1 MKTLVLVSALVLFP
15 AIARAQELADPKWTP
30 WIGCWELVM
39 ENARDA
45 AARPNPSR
53 RTLPSSTSSPARP
66 QICIE
71 PSGAGVTLT
80 TKVAGQQAIQQTIL
94 ADGREHPITDAE
106 CRGVQRAEWSS
117 DNRKIYSRA
126 DLTCSNDKGDRR
138 VSGFSILG
146 SNGTWT
152 DIQAID
158 ISGQQTVRVRSYR
171 RVSEKSQIGAGLT
184 HATPLTLDDVK
195 DASGKVS
202 PRALEAA
209 LVETGSSFDLS
220 GKDLVA
226 LQDANV
232 ASSVTDLIVA
242 LSYPDRFVVERE
254 ARADLPPPSPF
265 IDEPFFLG
273 WAFGYPMWS
282 DLYGFYSPLYGPY
295 APYFYSPFYA
305 YLPWYYP
312 PYYGGGGG
320 VIIVDPGDPGGG
332 GGQQPSGGGRAVD
345 GRGYTRVRPREADPA
360 PTPFNAARG
369 STGSSSGG
377 SSSSGGGGATVSSQ
391 GFSSGGSSGGGS
403 SGGGG
408 GGGDSGGGRTAQ
420 PR

>member
-1 MKTLVLVSALVLFP
+1 MKTLVLASALLLLP
-15 AIARAQELADPKWTP
+15 AMARAQQPADQRWAP
-30 WIGCWELVM
+30 WIGCWELVL

-45 AARPNPSR
+45 ATRPSPSR
-53 RTLPSSTSSPARP
+53 RALPSTSPSRP

-71 PSGAGVTLT
+71 PSGVGVTLT
-80 TKVAGQQAIQQTIL
+80 TRVAGQQAIQQTIV
-94 ADGREHPITDAE
+94 ADGLEHPITDAE
-106 CRGVQRAEWSS
+106 CRGIQRAEWSGDS
-117 DNRKIYSRA
+117 RKIYSRA
-126 DLTCSNDKGDRR
+126 DLTCSNDKGNRR

-158 ISGQQTVRVRSYR
+158 VSGQQTVRVRSYR
-171 RVSEKSQIGAGLT
+171 RASEVGQIGTGLR

-209 LVETGSSFDLS
+209 LVETGSSYDLS
-220 GKDLVA
+220 GKDLLA
-226 LQDANV
+226 LQDADV
-232 ASSVTDLIVA
+232 PASVTDLIVA
-242 LSYPDRFVVERE
+242 LSYPDRFVVERQ
-254 ARADLPPPSPF
+254 ARADVAPATPF

-320 VIIVDPGDPGGG
+320 VIIIDPDNGSGG

-360 PTPFNAARG
+360 PTPINASRG
-369 STGSSSGG
+369 SMGSSSGA
-377 SSSSGGGGATVSSQ
+377 SSSSSGGGATVSSQ
-391 GFSSGGSSGGGS
+391 GFSSGGSSGGGGTS
-403 SGGGG
+403 G

>member
-1 MKTLVLVSALVLFP
+1 MKTLALASALLLFP
-15 AIARAQELADPKWTP
+15 VVAHAQQLTDPKWSP
-30 WIGCWELVM
+30 WIGCWELVL

-45 AARPNPSR
+45 LTRPNPSR
-53 RTLPSSTSSPARP
+53 RTLPSATSPSRP
-66 QICIE
+66 QVCIE
-71 PSGAGVTLT
+71 PSGVGVTLT
-80 TKVAGQQAIQQTIL
+80 TRVAGQQAIQQTIV
-94 ADGREHPITDAE
+94 ADGLEHAITDKE
-106 CRGVQRAEWSS
+106 CRGTQRAEWSS
-117 DNRKIYSRA
+117 DSRKIYSRA
-126 DLTCSNDKGDRR
+126 DLTCSNDKGNRR

-146 SNGTWT
+146 ANGTWT

-158 ISGQQTVRVRSYR
+158 VSGQQTVRVRSYR
-171 RVSEKSQIGAGLT
+171 RVSEIDRIGNGLT

-195 DASGKVS
+195 EASGKVS

-209 LVETGSSFDLS
+209 LVETGSSYDLS
-220 GKDLVA
+220 GKDLLS

-232 ASSVTDLIVA
+232 PSSVTDLVVA
-242 LSYPDRFVVERE
+242 LSYPERFIVERQ
-254 ARADLPPPSPF
+254 ARADLAPSAPF
-265 IDEPFFLG
+265 VDEPFFLG

-312 PYYGGGGG
+312 PYYGGGG
-320 VIIVDPGDPGGG
+320 VIIIDDGNGSGGGG
-332 GGQQPSGGGRAVD
+332 GGQASGAGRAVD
-345 GRGYTRVRPREADPA
+345 GRGYTRVRPREADPV
-360 PTPFNAARG
+360 PTPINASRG
-369 STGSSSGG
+369 SESSSSGS
-377 SSSSGGGGATVSSQ
+377 SSSSGGGASVSSQ
-391 GFSSGGSSGGGS
+391 GFSSGGS

>member
-1 MKTLVLVSALVLFP
+1 MKTLVLASALSLFP
-15 AIARAQELADPKWTP
+15 VVASAQQLSDPKWTP
-30 WIGCWELVM
+30 WVGCWELVT

-45 AARPNPSR
+45 AARPSPSR
-53 RTLPSSTSSPARP
+53 RTLPSTAPSSRP

-71 PSGAGVTLT
+71 PAGSGVTMT
-80 TKVAGQQAIQQTIL
+80 TRVAGQQAIQQTIV
-94 ADGREHPITDAE
+94 ADGLEHPMTDAE
-106 CRGVQRAEWSS
+106 CRGIQRAEWSS
-117 DNRKIYSRA
+117 DSRKIYSRA
-126 DLTCSNDKGDRR
+126 DLTCSNDKGTRR

-146 SNGTWT
+146 ANGTWT

-158 ISGQQTVRVRSYR
+158 VSGQQTVRVRNYR
-171 RVSEKSQIGAGLT
+171 RVSEIAQIGTGLT
-184 HATPLTLDDVK
+184 HAPPLTLDDVK

-209 LVETGSSFDLS
+209 LVETASSYDLS

-232 ASSVTDLIVA
+232 PASVTDLIVA
-242 LSYPDRFVVERE
+242 LSYPDRFVVERQ
-254 ARADLPPPSPF
+254 ARADLPPPTPF

-320 VIIVDPGDPGGG
+320 IIIIPPDNGSGGD
-332 GGQQPSGGGRAVD
+332 GQQPSGGGRAVD
-345 GRGYTRVRPREADPA
+345 GRGYTRVRPREADPV
-360 PTPFNAARG
+360 PTPINASRG
-369 STGSSSGG
+369 STAPSSDG
-377 SSSSGGGGATVSSQ
+377 SSSSSGGGATVSSQ
-391 GFSSGGSSGGGS
+391 GFSSGGSSGGG
-403 SGGGG
+403 
-408 GGGDSGGGRTAQ
+408 GDSGGGRTAQ